1 MHKFPPRRTSLEICE
16 KWPDGYNLVSQLL
29 ENTETTKLRTIAKR
43 AVQGLS
49 LVFALPLGLLCCFG
63 RIPVTY
69 TFFAQMLALVPGIP
83 GNFWRAAFYKLTL
96 YDCSIDMVIGFGS
109 FFSRPQVSIAPHV
122 SIGSYCIIGPAK
134 IGSRTQISSHVEIP
148 GARQHVRDAQGLLS
162 DSSKAPN
169 TYVTIGADCW
179 IGASSI
185 IMADVGAQ
193 STIGAGSVV
202 VKEHPCPC
210 NCSRCAGQG
219 RQDLSRHTQR
229 WAGGVTRLI
238 SIRCAN
244 PVPILL
250 MVRELGSGGIERDV
264 TKLAI
269 SLDRSRF
276 TPYVATYQPN
286 GVRHDEL
293 KRAEVPV
300 IHLQIS
306 SFKSPKLISTAVEFG
321 RFIRKQRIGIVHA
334 FDSTAVFGVPLARF
348 LRVPVVLA
356 STLGHRALLDRKTR
370 KQFQFTDRLVDAI
383 VVNCNAMRDH
393 LIKDFSIKS
402 DHIELCYN
410 GVDTREFHPV
420 AVAKPNRANA
430 KLVIQ
435 TVCV

>member
-1 MHKFPPRRTSLEICE
+1 MR
-16 KWPDGYNLVSQLL
+16 
-29 ENTETTKLRTIAKR
+29 
-43 AVQGLS
+43 
-49 LVFALPLGLLCCFG
+49 
-63 RIPVTY
+63 
-69 TFFAQMLALVPGIP
+69 LA
-83 GNFWRAAFYKLTL
+83 
-96 YDCSIDMVIGFGS
+96 D
-109 FFSRPQVSIAPHV
+109 PQ
-122 SIGSYCIIGPAK
+122 
-134 IGSRTQISSHVEIP
+134 
-148 GARQHVRDAQGLLS
+148 
-162 DSSKAPN
+162 
-169 TYVTIGADCW
+169 ADCW

-202 VKEHPCPC
+202 VKDIPAHVVAVGVP
-210 NCSRCAGQG
+210 AKAVKT
-219 RQDLSRHTQR
+219 SRHTQR
-229 WAGGVTRLI
+229 WVDGVTRLI

-269 SLDRSRF
+269 GLDRSRF

-286 GVRHDEL
+286 GVRHDDL

-410 GVDTREFHPV
+410 GVDTRSFIPWQLRSLIV
-420 AVAKPNRANA
+420 PP
-430 KLVIQ
+430 LS
-435 TVCV
+435 

>member
-1 MHKFPPRRTSLEICE
+1 
-16 KWPDGYNLVSQLL
+16 
-29 ENTETTKLRTIAKR
+29 
-43 AVQGLS
+43 
-49 LVFALPLGLLCCFG
+49 
-63 RIPVTY
+63 
-69 TFFAQMLALVPGIP
+69 
-83 GNFWRAAFYKLTL
+83 
-96 YDCSIDMVIGFGS
+96 
-109 FFSRPQVSIAPHV
+109 
-122 SIGSYCIIGPAK
+122 
-134 IGSRTQISSHVEIP
+134 
-148 GARQHVRDAQGLLS
+148 
-162 DSSKAPN
+162 
-169 TYVTIGADCW
+169 
-179 IGASSI
+179 
-185 IMADVGAQ
+185 
-193 STIGAGSVV
+193 
-202 VKEHPCPC
+202 
-210 NCSRCAGQG
+210 
-219 RQDLSRHTQR
+219 
-229 WAGGVTRLI
+229 
-238 SIRCAN
+238 
-244 PVPILL
+244 

-410 GVDTREFHPV
+410 GVDTSEFHPV
-420 AVAKPNRANA
+420 AVAKPNCAAA
-430 KLVIQ
+430 KLVIG
-435 TVCV
+435 TVCVLRPEKGIEILQEAFAKIHRSLPQTRLVIVGSGPELEKIKRNSARLSIEADCMVMPAVSEVAPFLRAIDIFVSSSYSEAFSNSILEAMASGCCVVGSRVGGTPELITDRESGLLFTAGDAEELGQRLVELIQDPALRRALGNRAADFAAKQLNMEIAARRTMEIYDDVLCRKTLLGHPVISPSRV